1 MLLDTRYQVETPE
14 GIDLYA
20 QLAGPAPRIV
30 AYLIDVIIRG
40 VALFMLYQILP
51 AAGRGGVGILWML
64 TFLLEWFYPVL
75 FEVYSNGQTPGKK
88 AVRLVVVND
97 DLTPI
102 SWNTSI
108 IRNLLRAADFFP
120 FAYCLGIVSMI
131 LSRNFQRLGDI
142 AAGAL
147 VIHQEEEM
155 NHVSLPNVPP
165 RTPPVALSVEDQIA
179 IIGFAQR
186 HEQLTPSRQR
196 ELAAIVQDVMRGDR
210 QHAVEHLQG
219 VGCWLLRGQR

>member
-20 QLAGPAPRIV
+20 QLAGPAPRII
-30 AYLIDVIIRG
+30 AYLIDVMIRG
-40 VALFMLYQILP
+40 VCLFVLYQTL
-51 AAGRGGVGILWML
+51 AVAGRGGIGILLIL

-75 FEVYSNGQTPGKK
+75 FEIYSNGQTPGKK
-88 AVRLVVVND
+88 AMKLAVVHD

-102 SWNTSI
+102 HWNASI

-120 FAYCLGIVSMI
+120 FAYCLGIVSMM
-131 LSRNFQRLGDI
+131 LNGNFQRLGDI

-147 VIHQEEEM
+147 VIHQESGM
-155 NHVSLPNVPP
+155 NHASLPNVPP

-179 IIGFAQR
+179 VIGFAQR

-196 ELAAIVQDVMRGDR
+196 ELAAIVQDVMRSDR
-210 QHAVEHLQG
+210 EHAVEHLQG